1 MGLTPDLDAERSPF
15 TGISRNV
22 LYLSVVSLLT
32 DISSEMIYPLVP
44 LFLWS
49 TLGAPVAIIGVVEGL
64 AETTASLLKGI
75 SGALSDRLGR
85 RKPFL
90 LWGYGLAALT
100 KPLLAVAHA
109 WPVVLAARVLDR
121 FGKGL
126 RGSPR
131 DAMIA
136 DSTQTAFRG
145 RAFGFH
151 RSGDNIGAVC
161 GPLLAIPLLAVFH
174 QNLRSV
180 FLCAFVPGLL
190 STLLILK
197 VRDSGRGKKAQ
208 NLWEGFHP
216 RSMSPGF
223 RLFLL
228 VAVIFAIGNSSDAFL
243 ILRAKQLGAGTNTVL
258 LMFTLANLVNV
269 LSSYPAG
276 MLSDR
281 WGRKRLLIA
290 GFLIFAAVYY
300 GFGTAASPF
309 PLWLWFA
316 AYGVYL
322 GLTEG
327 IARALV
333 VDLVPEASRGTAL
346 GIHATA
352 LGLCALPA
360 SLIAGLLWQR
370 FGLAPAFLYG
380 AATALVSAAL
390 FGSLRIEPSR
400 NPSSV

>member
-22 LYLSVVSLLT
+22 FYLSVVSLLT

-44 LFLWS
+44 LFLS
-49 TLGAPVAIIGVVEGL
+49 ATLGAPVAIIGIIEGL
-64 AETTASLLKGI
+64 AETAASLLKGI

-90 LWGYGLAALT
+90 LWGYGLAAMT
-100 KPLLAVAHA
+100 KPLLAAAHA

-131 DAMIA
+131 DALIA

-161 GPLLAIPLLAVFH
+161 GPLLAIPLLAAFH
-174 QNLRSV
+174 HSFRAV
-180 FLCAFVPGLL
+180 FLCAFVPGFL
-190 STLLILK
+190 STLSILK
-197 VRDSGRGKKAQ
+197 VRDSGREKKAE
-208 NLWEGFHP
+208 NLWAGFHP
-216 RSMSPGF
+216 RSMSLGF
-223 RLFLL
+223 RRFLM
-228 VAVIFAIGNSSDAFL
+228 VTVVFAIGNSSDVFL
-243 ILRAKQLGAGTNTVL
+243 ILRAKQLGAGTYTVI
-258 LMFTLANLVNV
+258 LMFALGNLMNV

-276 MLSDR
+276 VFSDR

-290 GFLIFAAVYY
+290 GFLLFAAVYY

-316 AYGVYL
+316 VYGVYL

-327 IARALV
+327 VARALV
-333 VDLVPEASRGTAL
+333 VDLVPEAGRGAAL
-346 GIHATA
+346 GLHATA
-352 LGLCALPA
+352 LGLCTLPA

-370 FGLAPAFLYG
+370 FGPAPAFLFG
-380 AATALVSAAL
+380 AATALASAAL
-390 FGSLRIEPSR
+390 FGALRIETNR
-400 NPSSV
+400 NPLSA